1 MAFRLSDILDLDFLL
16 ALDEHPDAAES
27 AEPKAAR
34 DRDIFRQAGGDH
46 LSDNALMAAWLSYR
60 KMLYLDQAGPGG
72 YQRLPGRL
80 FNDLFTWTARGLA
93 MAGGLAGLFLAYGFL
108 AYHGVRPV
116 NVAVFFFVFVLLPA
130 VFSLFSVAGFLF
142 RHVRGFGTKSRG
154 MSALVSSLLFDRI
167 PGMLKRLRNKA
178 EKRPAE
184 NGPTRLDEALFFIR
198 TKKQAYGDL
207 FFWPLV
213 ILVSLFAL
221 FFSLGALGGTVFR
234 VAFSDV
240 AFGWQSTLAA
250 TPAVVHDLVTLV
262 SMPWATWVP
271 EALTGPTLDQID
283 GSRIVLKQG
292 IAALATKD
300 LVSWWPFLCLS
311 MVCYA
316 IVPRVLVIGGA
327 VVAQRSVLKQFDLQQ
342 PRFRRLMVRMK
353 SPIMDIRV
361 EETASPRQG
370 AAPSSEPIHRSHEP
384 EKKPG
389 TTVSEDER
397 SSCPASDP
405 IEEKTHPAPGKMEP
419 APSGTG
425 PASVGTPAVVL
436 APVPAWDQA
445 AADRISLLLA
455 QQFLLDVRQVI
466 YVAQDLEADSRLL
479 GPEVLDGADP
489 VIFLQEVW
497 QPPIRGLLHYL
508 AQLKQGVLRD
518 KNLWILLTQAPE
530 EEILG
535 VDGRE
540 VEATVWQDRVLGL
553 NHPDILVE
561 RIRP

>member
-16 ALDEHPDAAES
+16 ALDEHPDAPES
-27 AEPKAAR
+27 AEQKAAR

-46 LSDNALMAAWLSYR
+46 LSDTALMAAWLSYR

-93 MAGGLAGLFLAYGFL
+93 MAGGLAGLMVAYGFL

-142 RHVRGFGTKSRG
+142 RHIRGSGTKSRG
-154 MSALVSSLLFDRI
+154 MAALVSSLLFDRV
-167 PGMLKRLRNKA
+167 PGMLRRVRNKP

-184 NGPTRLDEALFFIR
+184 NGRTRLDETLVFIR

-221 FFSLGALGGTVFR
+221 FFSLGALGGTLFR

-250 TPAVVHDLVTLV
+250 TPVVVHDLVTLV
-262 SMPWATWVP
+262 SMPWTAWVP
-271 EALTGPTLDQID
+271 EALTGPTLEQID

-327 VVAQRSVLKQFDLQQ
+327 VLAQRSALKRFDFQK
-342 PRFRRLMVRMK
+342 PRFRRLIVRMK
-353 SPIMDIRV
+353 SPVMDIRF
-361 EETASPRQG
+361 EEMVPLRQ
-370 AAPSSEPIHRSHEP
+370 AMTSSSEPIHPFHEP
-384 EKKPG
+384 DQTPG
-389 TTVSEDER
+389 TTVSEHET
-397 SSCPASDP
+397 STDP
-405 IEEKTHPAPGKMEP
+405 TGKKPHSATVMMEP
-419 APSGTG
+419 DTTDTINYSAGI
-425 PASVGTPAVVL
+425 PAVVL
-436 APVPAWDQA
+436 APAPAWDRA
-445 AADRISLLLA
+445 AVDRVSHLLA
-455 QQFLLDVRQVI
+455 RQFLLDVRQV
-466 YVAQDLEADSRLL
+466 VFVTQDLEADSRLL
-479 GPEVLDGADP
+479 GPDVLNGADP

-508 AQLKQGVLRD
+508 SQLKQGVLRD

-530 EEILG
+530 EDTLG
-535 VDGRE
+535 VEGRK
-540 VEATVWQDRVLGL
+540 VEATVWQDRILGL
-553 NHPDILVE
+553 NHPDMLVE